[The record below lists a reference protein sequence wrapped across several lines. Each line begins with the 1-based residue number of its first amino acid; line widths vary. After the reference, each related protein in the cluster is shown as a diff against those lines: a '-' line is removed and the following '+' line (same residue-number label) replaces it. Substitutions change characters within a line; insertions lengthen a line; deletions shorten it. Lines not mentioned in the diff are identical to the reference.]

1 MRQKS
6 QLLFVLG
13 ELFTRVYPPEEAYIL
28 PPWRPSV
35 TGHERCGQINPAL
48 LFQHR
53 KRAILP
59 LRIKKIHDRQ
69 PICVYIY
76 MPSLAPYPTDLLPYL
91 LPSEVSGS
99 WLGSQTTEPLSQI
112 SQILLPF
119 PQEPVGFTSPPRTAA
134 TNVQVIRAPIFYSWF
149 LESVPCETAET
160 RKPRPPHPTTHT
172 ILPTSSEQMCE
183 EAVSHRSLA
192 ELELRWR
199 QGNPLTAGIPQPF
212 VFMPLQGEN

>member
-76 MPSLAPYPTDLLPYL
+76 IYAF
-91 LPSEVSGS
+91 
-99 WLGSQTTEPLSQI
+99 LGPLSYRFAAI
-112 SQILLPF
+112 PLTFRGFWKL
-119 PQEPVGFTSPPRTAA
+119 VGFTD
-134 TNVQVIRAPIFYSWF
+134 N
-149 LESVPCETAET
+149 
-160 RKPRPPHPTTHT
+160 
-172 ILPTSSEQMCE
+172 
-183 EAVSHRSLA
+183 
-192 ELELRWR
+192 
-199 QGNPLTAGIPQPF
+199 
-212 VFMPLQGEN
+212 